1 MKLFLL
7 RWYGWS
13 TRRTPHW
20 VPSFLC
26 AMQIIPKNQESEHG
40 LGYINLTASNRLFLT
55 TVLFYGWSVISTT
68 SNLHR
73 EKEKGLTQLQT
84 TRTLVTAADIFLLS
98 SWITGALQQIVDI
111 YTVGIL
117 SNLQPA
123 DDILPI
129 RELIIEFTMKII
141 TNNTTVFQN
150 RTHKNY
156 TAISSWWDEMINGII
171 MKSKNYINNFC
182 NLNFTLV
189 IIF

>member
-68 SNLHR
+68 SNLNR
-73 EKEKGLTQLQT
+73 EKEKGLTQLLLGQT
-84 TRTLVTAADIFLLS
+84 TRTLVTAADNFLLS
-98 SWITGALQQIVDI
+98 SWIPGALQQIVDI

-117 SNLQPA
+117 SNLQPP
-123 DDILPI
+123 DDIELNIFIFGWLIYFLEISDRPQINVPNYLLIFKAI
-129 RELIIEFTMKII
+129 RF
-141 TNNTTVFQN
+141 F
-150 RTHKNY
+150 
-156 TAISSWWDEMINGII
+156 S
-171 MKSKNYINNFC
+171 
-182 NLNFTLV
+182 
-189 IIF
+189 IFI